1 MATITSATSGNFSA
15 TGTWIGG
22 VVPTAA
28 DIAVAAT
35 GHTVVVDTNIT
46 VTELQQAGTGKFTV
60 GNGRTITGIIRG
72 MAGLSA
78 TPNATLEV
86 LANSTVTVT
95 GNVIGSGTT
104 SSTVALLVNGANVNL
119 TINGNVFAGSST
131 DRAGIY
137 VTTLGTNTT
146 LTING
151 SMYGGSGAGSFAM
164 YWGGSGNVTVN
175 GNLEALG
182 GTGSHVIFILGNA
195 LASTWLINGNVLGS
209 INSTGVGIAAAT
221 TSVPMQ
227 TITVTG
233 NVVGRN
239 VTGISY
245 GSPTT
250 MTVQGNVVG
259 GSASGAHGVLVS
271 GNTGSVTVNG
281 TATGGAGIDAVG
293 LYNSGTSNVLSLTVF
308 GTCTGVGSRGGG
320 VRNLSSLSVT
330 TIHGNTV
337 DGAQGASAVAALNVR
352 YVPALSKTVTFRAP
366 DGSSVILS
374 AMNIAADAP
383 VPSDVR
389 QGVTY
394 AFSQYTGTLAV
405 PPANSVASGVPVDNT
420 TGTAALSPAD
430 IAALVGAQVAAAVSS
445 PP

>member
-72 MAGLSA
+72 VSSS
-78 TPNATLEV
+78 TLEV
-86 LANSTVTVT
+86 LANSTVIIN
-95 GNVIGSGTT
+95 GNVLGSTT
-104 SSTVALLVNGANVNL
+104 LNSTNALIVGGANVNL
-119 TINGNVFAGSST
+119 TINGAVTGGGSS
-131 DRAGIY
+131 DRYALN
-137 VTTLGTNTT
+137 VAAAATNTT

-151 SMYGGSGAGSFAM
+151 AVSGNGINSFGII
-164 YWGGSGNVTVN
+164 WGGSGTVTITGDVTG
-175 GNLEALG
+175 GNS
-182 GTGSHVIFILGNA
+182 TGSHAIYTVGTA
-195 LASTWLINGNVLGS
+195 GASTWQINGNAFGAAS
-209 INSTGVGIAAAT
+209 GTGCAFVAAT
-221 TSVPMQ
+221 AAVAMQ
-227 TITVTG
+227 TVTVTG

-245 GSPTT
+245 GSPITL
-250 MTVQGNVVG
+250 TVQGNVLA
-259 GSASGAHGVLVS
+259 GSGSGSHGVLVS
-271 GNTGSVTVNG
+271 GGTGSVTVNG
-281 TATGGAGIDAVG
+281 TATGGAGIDSTG
-293 LYNSGTSNVLSLTVF
+293 LYNSGTSNTLSLTVF

-420 TGTAALSPAD
+420 TGTAALRPSD
-430 IAALVGAQVAAAVSS
+430 IAALVGAQIAAASSS
-445 PP
+445 PIGA